1 MYLILE
7 RRDLIAYMT
16 LERRNPSLAPEHDH
30 NHDKY
35 KKYANGLQ
43 NFSIYQA
50 NVTPDGFWNLKVGR
64 QSPAHRIRKAHVAV
78 ASHWIMGRRACPA
91 RLVRKRARPAS
102 CPNRQKLRADHGD
115 GAYTLTLG
123 GEPSEYAR
131 KWLRCR

>member
-7 RRDLIAYMT
+7 RRDLIGYMT
-16 LERRNPSLAPEHDH
+16 LERRDLSHAPEHDH

-64 QSPAHRIRKAHVAV
+64 QNPAHRISKAHVAV
-78 ASHWIMGRRACPA
+78 ASHWIMSVGPA
-91 RLVRKRARPAS
+91 PPAWS
-102 CPNRQKLRADHGD
+102 ANELGLRVVPTA
-115 GAYTLTLG
+115 
-123 GEPSEYAR
+123 
-131 KWLRCR
+131 KN